1 MSGRRLAC
9 TVRPPPYRSIPGLF
23 FARVTATPDA
33 PAFLH
38 PEEGVWKTLS
48 WRETASRV
56 RDLACGLLSL
66 GLSAGDRVAIVS
78 STRFEWVLA
87 DLAIA
92 CAGGVTATVY
102 PVSTEEDTSFILTDS
117 GAAIVFAEDA
127 AQARRIVSRR
137 DALPRLRDL
146 ILFDASAGLP
156 GDSMSLL
163 ELAALGRAWDVA
175 NPGAFDMASAAA
187 GPSDLATLIYTSGT
201 TGRPKGVELP
211 HDCWLFEVE
220 SIGSLGLLGPSDLQF
235 LWLPLSHVFGKVCV
249 TLGIG
254 MGFPTAVDGRVDR
267 IAANLAAVKPTF
279 VCVVPRIFEKVHAK
293 IVEQALAGG
302 KAKAAIFRWALGI
315 GTEVARR
322 RRDGL
327 RLGAFLELRR
337 RVADALVF
345 QKVRQRFGGRLRFFI
360 CGSVALARELTEFF
374 AAFGIT
380 ILEGYGLSESTAMT
394 VSNLPD
400 RNRWGTVGIPIP
412 GIEVSFAKDGEIL
425 LRGRGVM
432 RGYFGLPDET
442 ARALDADGWLHTGD
456 IGAND
461 AAGHLTITDR
471 KKDLIKTSGGKFV
484 APQHVEGT
492 LKLDMPLIA
501 QVLLHGEGRRFCTA
515 LISLSEEEL
524 LAWSR
529 AEGIQGASYAD
540 LVRDAR
546 VVEIIRLHVEH
557 VNARLARYEAIR
569 RWAIL
574 PAELRIETGELTA
587 SLKVR
592 RRFVEQR
599 YRDVLEGLYT
609 EPSQDIPM
617 PEPPDAP
624 TESTSS

>member
-1 MSGRRLAC
+1 
-9 TVRPPPYRSIPGLF
+9 VRTSPYRSIPDLF
-23 FARVTATPDA
+23 FARVAATPDA
-33 PAFLH
+33 LAFLH
-38 PEEGVWKTLS
+38 PEDEIWKSLS

-56 RDLACGLLSL
+56 RELACGLLSL

-78 STRFEWVLA
+78 STRLEWILA
-87 DLAIA
+87 DLAVA

-117 GAAIVFAEDA
+117 RAAIVFAEDA

-137 DALPRLRDL
+137 DALPFLRQL
-146 ILFDASAGLP
+146 VLFDASTGLP
-156 GDSMSLL
+156 GDSISLL
-163 ELAALGRAWDVA
+163 DLAALGRAWDTA
-175 NPGAFDMASAAA
+175 NPGGFDAAAGAA

-211 HDCWLFEVE
+211 HDCWLFEIE
-220 SIGSLGLLGPSDLQF
+220 SIGSLGLLGPTDLQF
-235 LWLPLSHVFGKVCV
+235 LWLPLAHVFGKVCV

-254 MGFPTAVDGRVDR
+254 MGFPTAVDGRPDR
-267 IAANLAAVKPTF
+267 IAANLASVKPTF
-279 VCVVPRIFEKVHAK
+279 VCVVPRIFERVHAK
-293 IVEQALAGG
+293 ILEQALAGG
-302 KAKAAIFRWALGI
+302 RAKAAIFRWALGV
-315 GTEVARR
+315 GTEVAQR
-322 RRDGL
+322 RRDG
-327 RLGAFLELRR
+327 RRVGAFLEARR
-337 RVADALVF
+337 RVADILVF
-345 QKVRQRFGGRLRFFI
+345 EKVRQRFGGRLRFFI
-360 CGSVALARELTEFF
+360 CGSVALAQELTGFF
-374 AAFGIT
+374 AAFGVT

-484 APQHVEGT
+484 APQHVEGR
-492 LKLDMPLIA
+492 LKLEMPLIA

-529 AEGIQGASYAD
+529 AEGIQGASYAE

-546 VVEIIRLHVEH
+546 VVELIRLHIEH
-557 VNARLARYEAIR
+557 VNAHLARYEAIR

-574 PAELRIETGELTA
+574 PAELKIETGELTP

-592 RRFVEQR
+592 RRVVEQR
-599 YRDVLEGLYT
+599 YRDVIEGLYA
-609 EPSQDIPM
+609 ESPVGVLAADS
-617 PEPPDAP
+617 PETLKD
-624 TESTSS
+624 SRSL

>member
-1 MSGRRLAC
+1 
-9 TVRPPPYRSIPGLF
+9 VRPPPYRSIADLF
-23 FARVTATPDA
+23 FARVTAAPYA
-33 PAFLH
+33 PAFFY
-38 PEEGVWKTLS
+38 PEEGIWKSLS

-56 RDLACGLLSL
+56 RELASGLLSL

-78 STRFEWVLA
+78 TTRLEWILA
-87 DLAIA
+87 DLAVA

-102 PVSTEEDTSFILTDS
+102 PISTEEDTSFILTDS
-117 GAAIVFAEDA
+117 RAAIVFAEDA

-137 DALPRLRDL
+137 DALPCLNHL
-146 ILFDASAGLP
+146 VLFDASAGLP
-156 GDSMSLL
+156 GDAMSLL
-163 ELAALGRAWDVA
+163 DLAALGRAWDA
-175 NPGAFDMASAAA
+175 AHPGGYDAAA
-187 GPSDLATLIYTSGT
+187 GAVGPSDLATLIYTSGT
-201 TGRPKGVELP
+201 TGCPKGVELP
-211 HDCWLFEVE
+211 HDCWLFEIE
-220 SIGSLGLLGPSDLQF
+220 SIGSLNLLGPSDLQF

-254 MGFPTAVDGRVDR
+254 FGFPTAVDGRPDR
-267 IAANLAAVKPTF
+267 IAANLAAVRPTF

-293 IVEQALAGG
+293 ILEQALAGG
-302 KAKAAIFRWALGI
+302 KVKAAIFRWALGI

-322 RRDGL
+322 QSEGRPV
-327 RLGAFLELRR
+327 GAYLEARR

-345 QKVRQRFGGRLRFFI
+345 EKVRRRFGGRLRFFI

-374 AAFGIT
+374 AAFGVM

-412 GIEVSFAKDGEIL
+412 GMEVSIAGDGEIL

-442 ARALDADGWLHTGD
+442 ARALDPNGWLHTGD
-456 IGAND
+456 IGALD
-461 AAGHLTITDR
+461 SSGHLTITDR

-484 APQHVEGT
+484 APQHVEGK
-492 LKLDMPLIA
+492 LKLEMPLIA
-501 QVLLHGEGRRFCTA
+501 QALLHGEGRRFCTA

-524 LAWSR
+524 LAWAR
-529 AEGIQGASYAD
+529 AEGIRDASYAD

-546 VVEIIRLHVEH
+546 VVEVIRRHVEH
-557 VNARLARYEAIR
+557 VNAQLARYEAIR

-574 PAELRIETGELTA
+574 PAELKVETGELTP

-592 RRFVEQR
+592 RRVVEQR
-599 YRDVLEGLYT
+599 YRDVLESLYA
-609 EPSQDIPM
+609 E
-617 PEPPDAP
+617 AP
-624 TESTSS
+624 QGAGAPWELR

>member
-1 MSGRRLAC
+1 MRRS
-9 TVRPPPYRSIPGLF
+9 PYRSIPDLF
-23 FARVTATPDA
+23 FARVIATPDS

-38 PEEGVWKTLS
+38 PEDGIWKSLS

-56 RDLACGLLSL
+56 RELACGLLSL

-78 STRFEWVLA
+78 STRLEWILA
-87 DLAIA
+87 DLAVA

-117 GAAIVFAEDA
+117 RAEIVFAEDA

-137 DALPRLRDL
+137 DALPFLRQL
-146 ILFDASAGLP
+146 VLFDASAGLP

-163 ELAALGRAWDVA
+163 ELAAIGRAWDAA
-175 NPGAFDMASAAA
+175 NPGAFDVASAAA

-220 SIGSLGLLGPSDLQF
+220 SIGSLSLLGPSDLQF

-267 IAANLAAVKPTF
+267 IAANLAAVRPTF
-279 VCVVPRIFEKVHAK
+279 VCVVPRIFERVHAK
-293 IVEQALAGG
+293 ILDQALAGG
-302 KAKAAIFRWALGI
+302 KAKAAIFRWALGV
-315 GTEVARR
+315 GTEVAQC
-322 RRDGL
+322 RRDG
-327 RLGAFLELRR
+327 RRVGAFLEMRR

-374 AAFGIT
+374 AAFGVT

-484 APQHVEGT
+484 APQHVEGK
-492 LKLDMPLIA
+492 LKLEMPLIA

-529 AEGIQGASYAD
+529 AQGIQGASYAD

-546 VVEIIRLHVEH
+546 VVELVRLHVEH

-574 PAELRIETGELTA
+574 PAELKIETGELTA

-592 RRFVEQR
+592 RRVVEQR
-599 YRDVLEGLYT
+599 YRDVLEGLYA
-609 EPSQDIPM
+609 ES
-617 PEPPDAP
+617 PESVPGTDSP
-624 TESTSS
+624 ESPAG